1 MMNQKSTFAKIFLW
15 MFIGLFITFGTA
27 YYVSTQEFLM
37 LNVLNLNWI
46 WFILEI
52 GIVLFLSARI
62 TKMSS
67 FTAKLSFALYSFITG
82 LTLSYIFL
90 VFLLPSILIIFLAAA
105 FMFGIFGLIGYF
117 TKVDLSKLS
126 TILLMALLGI
136 IIASVINIFLGN
148 ATIDMIISIVGIIVF
163 VIFVAYDIQKA
174 KLFATLDTIP
184 EDNLAIYGALNL
196 YLDFINLFLHLL
208 SMFGNSRD

>member
-1 MMNQKSTFAKIFLW
+1 
-15 MFIGLFITFGTA
+15 MF
-27 YYVSTQEFLM
+27 SNE
-37 LNVLNLNWI
+37 
-46 WFILEI
+46 
-52 GIVLFLSARI
+52 
-62 TKMSS
+62 
-67 FTAKLSFALYSFITG
+67 ALYSFITG

>member
-1 MMNQKSTFAKIFLW
+1 
-15 MFIGLFITFGTA
+15 
-27 YYVSTQEFLM
+27 
-37 LNVLNLNWI
+37 
-46 WFILEI
+46 
-52 GIVLFLSARI
+52 
-62 TKMSS
+62 
-67 FTAKLSFALYSFITG
+67 
-82 LTLSYIFL
+82 
-90 VFLLPSILIIFLAAA
+90 
-105 FMFGIFGLIGYF
+105 
-117 TKVDLSKLS
+117 
-126 TILLMALLGI
+126 MALLGI